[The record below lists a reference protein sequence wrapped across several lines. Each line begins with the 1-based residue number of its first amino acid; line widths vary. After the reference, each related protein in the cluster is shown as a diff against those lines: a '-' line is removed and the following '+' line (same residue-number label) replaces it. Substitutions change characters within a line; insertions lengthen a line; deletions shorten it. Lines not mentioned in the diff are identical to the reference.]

1 MSVLFSFSGRFKVF
15 ASRVPFYTVVAACG
29 AQIVTL
35 FVYAELSV
43 FEVGYVELGDAV
55 LVAVFYKEIVLVG
68 DINLVGNVLYFFG
81 IVVYDCLVVLLK
93 VESGVVPVVT
103 SEKHYFFKG
112 IGPIHIGKY
121 GLLKGKSRLL
131 YLWRDSVPSFLM
143 GCH

>member
-1 MSVLFSFSGRFKVF
+1 M
-15 ASRVPFYTVVAACG
+15 
-29 AQIVTL
+29 

-81 IVVYDCLVVLLK
+81 IVVYDCIVGLEK
-93 VESGVVPVVT
+93 VESGVVSVVT

-112 IGPIHIGKY
+112 IVPVHIGKY
-121 GLLKGKSRLL
+121 GLLKGNPGFVLVEEYCPILPDGLSLKIAL
-131 YLWRDSVPSFLM
+131 VH
-143 GCH
+143 G

>member
-55 LVAVFYKEIVLVG
+55 LVAVFYKEILLVG

-81 IVVYDCLVVLLK
+81 IVVYDCIVGLEK

-112 IGPIHIGKY
+112 IVPVHIGKY
-121 GLLKGKSRLL
+121 GLLKGKSRFL
-131 YLWRDSVPSFLM
+131 YLWRDIVPSFLM

>member
-81 IVVYDCLVVLLK
+81 IVVYDCIVGLEK

-112 IGPIHIGKY
+112 IVPVHIGKY
-121 GLLKGKSRLL
+121 GLLKGKSRFCTCGGIL
-131 YLWRDSVPSFLM
+131 SHPS
-143 GCH
+143 

>member
-1 MSVLFSFSGRFKVF
+1 M
-15 ASRVPFYTVVAACG
+15 
-29 AQIVTL
+29 

-81 IVVYDCLVVLLK
+81 IVVYDCIVGLEK

-103 SEKHYFFKG
+103 SERKIPVFVLVEGYC
-112 IGPIHIGKY
+112 PILPD
-121 GLLKGKSRLL
+121 GLSLKIALVHG
-131 YLWRDSVPSFLM
+131 
-143 GCH
+143 

>member
-81 IVVYDCLVVLLK
+81 IVVYDCIVGLEK
-93 VESGVVPVVT
+93 VESGVVSVVT
-103 SEKHYFFKG
+103 SDR
-112 IGPIHIGKY
+112 
-121 GLLKGKSRLL
+121 KS
-131 YLWRDSVPSFLM
+131 VV
-143 GCH
+143 

>member
-1 MSVLFSFSGRFKVF
+1 M
-15 ASRVPFYTVVAACG
+15 
-29 AQIVTL
+29 

-81 IVVYDCLVVLLK
+81 IVVYDCIVGLEK

-112 IGPIHIGKY
+112 IVPVHIPVFVLVEGYCPILPD
-121 GLLKGKSRLL
+121 GLSLKIALVHG
-131 YLWRDSVPSFLM
+131 
-143 GCH
+143 

>member
-1 MSVLFSFSGRFKVF
+1 MDLKDRSLLLGEINGDGLMDLLVSPKKKDPVYTWAAYNSMGDGQFYKSTFAGTQNSGISTDGFLL
-15 ASRVPFYTVVAACG
+15 
-29 AQIVTL
+29 QDVTL

-81 IVVYDCLVVLLK
+81 IVVYDCIVGLEK

-103 SEKHYFFKG
+103 SYSGHF
-112 IGPIHIGKY
+112 
-121 GLLKGKSRLL
+121 
-131 YLWRDSVPSFLM
+131 
-143 GCH
+143 